1 MLTHV
6 RITLT
11 FPCLAPYLGLNA
23 WRGQAIHD
31 IERKV
36 CQKAH
41 HFFLLV
47 LWKLVSVRSPI
58 TDAKPTV
65 KTSYLNR
72 IKSYNDNGIENVLKT
87 SQEEILNIIG
97 QWLIQR

>member
-1 MLTHV
+1 M
-6 RITLT
+6 
-11 FPCLAPYLGLNA
+11 A
-23 WRGQAIHD
+23 WAGNWRHR
-31 IERKV
+31 EKV

-41 HFFLLV
+41 RFFLLV

-58 TDAKPTV
+58 TDSKPKV
-65 KTSYLNR
+65 KTSYLNG
-72 IKSYNDNGIENVLKT
+72 IKSYNENGIENVLQT